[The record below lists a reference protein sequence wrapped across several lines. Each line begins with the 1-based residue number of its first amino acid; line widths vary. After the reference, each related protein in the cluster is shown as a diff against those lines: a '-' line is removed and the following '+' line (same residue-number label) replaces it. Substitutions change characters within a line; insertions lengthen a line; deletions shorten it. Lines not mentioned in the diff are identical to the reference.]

1 MVNATKWFKKR
12 PVDISHLKAH
22 PTLSG
27 ISDTSLKI
35 LAMRGM
41 NTPEEIEKFMYGG
54 IKDLHDPR
62 KMKDAELAVSIIE
75 EAIRNQ
81 EFITVYGDYDCDG
94 VGSTAVMTMLL
105 QKAGARV
112 AFFTNNRFVH
122 GYGMCPTGVDD
133 LLALY
138 PETKL
143 IVTVDNGISAHAGVQ
158 YAKEKGIKVVVTD
171 HHDQGDTIPLADAV
185 VNPKRH
191 DCEYPFKGLCGAGV
205 AFKLMLLLYWNMGL
219 ELETVYETL
228 DIVALST
235 VADVVP
241 LLDENRIMVSKGLEK
256 MAAEDRAVF
265 RIFRKVTEV
274 KSINAHYTIGMVYGP
289 MVNAIGR
296 LDGDPR
302 RAIEMF
308 FEEDEEKIEE
318 TVRYLKEINEVR
330 KQMTVEQTEMAIA
343 MIEGEL
349 DEATG
354 MRKPGGKGLRYV
366 NVIYHPDF
374 HEGIVGLIAGRLKER
389 YNRPVYVFTKEHGFL
404 KGSGRGIDGFHLKQ
418 AMDKIK
424 HLLKGY
430 GGHAKACGLSLE
442 EENLEAFE
450 EEMNKLAEA
459 VLTEEDF
466 QKVHRIEIV
475 FEPHELTIDVVEDL
489 KELEPFGEAFPKPVL
504 AVNNFK
510 VDRQFFMGN
519 EQQHVKLR
527 CGNVDLIMW
536 SLSELYREMGEPGV
550 IKAIGYPELNV
561 WNNRVSVQF
570 VVEDDNVRA
579 VS

>member
-1 MVNATKWFKKR
+1 MVNTVKWFRKR
-12 PVDISHLKAH
+12 PIDIAHLKTH
-22 PTLSG
+22 PALSG
-27 ISDTSLKI
+27 INDTSLKI
-35 LAMRGM
+35 LASRGIH
-41 NTPEEIEKFMYGG
+41 TPEDIEKFMYGG

-62 KMKDAELAVSIIE
+62 KMKDAELAVTIIE
-75 EAIRNQ
+75 DSIRNG
-81 EFITVYGDYDCDG
+81 EHITVYGDYDCDG
-94 VGSTAVMTMLL
+94 VGSTATMTMLL
-105 QKAGARV
+105 KEAGAKV
-112 AFFTNNRFVH
+112 SFFTNNRFVH

-133 LLALY
+133 MLAMY

-143 IVTVDNGISAHAGVQ
+143 VVTVDNGISAFAGVD
-158 YAKEKGIKVVVTD
+158 YAKEKGLKVVVTD
-171 HHDQGDTIPLADAV
+171 HHDQGETIPLADAV
-185 VNPKRH
+185 VNPKRL

-219 ELETVYETL
+219 ELETVYKTL

-241 LLDENRIMVSKGLEK
+241 LIDENRIIVAKGLEK
-256 MAAEDRAVF
+256 ISAEERSVF
-265 RIFRKVTEV
+265 RIFRSVTEV
-274 KSINAHYTIGMVYGP
+274 KVINAHYTIGMIYAP

-308 FEEDEEKIEE
+308 FEDDDQKIED
-318 TVRYLKEINEVR
+318 TVRYLREVNERR
-330 KQMTVEQTEMAIA
+330 KQMTVEQTDIAIA

-349 DEATG
+349 DESTG
-354 MRKPGGKGLRYV
+354 LRNPGGKGLRYI
-366 NVIYHPDF
+366 NVVYHPDF

-389 YNRPVYVFTKEHGFL
+389 YNRPVYVFTKEHGFI

-424 HLLKGY
+424 YLLKGY

-442 EENLEAFE
+442 EENLNPFE

-466 QKVHRIEIV
+466 EKIHRIELV
-475 FEPHELTIDVVEDL
+475 FEPNELTVDVVENL

-504 AVNNFK
+504 AINNFK
-510 VDRQFFMGN
+510 VEKQFFMGDMK
-519 EQQHVKLR
+519 QHVKLKS
-527 CGNVDLIMW
+527 GDLDLVMW
-536 SLSELYREMGEPGV
+536 SMSEQYRKMGEPSV
-550 IKAIGYPELNV
+550 VKAIGYPELNV
-561 WNNRVSVQF
+561 WNNKVTVQF
-570 VVEDDNVRA
+570 VVNDDNLRSA
-579 VS
+579 S